1 MSDKSKLKQK
11 KSSMSGEVFYQLVE
25 FFPDIIHSVD
35 EDGNIVFT
43 NKFATELLGYKK
55 EELLNMNIRDIYLWS
70 RHKEVMA
77 GFKKLKKKGRLIG
90 VESVLV
96 DKKGKEIP
104 VEIRSLSLYDKN
116 GRFEKTF
123 SIIRDV
129 SLQKEMEHH
138 LIHTSKMAA
147 IGEVS
152 SCIVHDI
159 RDPLAIISLY
169 NERLLKLL
177 KEGEFNAEDAEEIN
191 RAISTG
197 VKKIKILCEHLRNFS
212 SDDEGFEECSL
223 KEIVRDALFMLSVRI
238 SDANIKTMNNIN
250 RIDEEMEIIGNKNS
264 LEQVFI
270 NIVGNAC
277 DVLKKDP
284 SKSGENKIILD
295 VDKKPDYYKV
305 AIANNGPMIDKT
317 LFTKIFNS
325 FFTTKPKSEG
335 AGLGLSI
342 CSSIIKKH
350 RGEIEVKNTD
360 FGVVFTF
367 TISRKSSIK

>member
-1 MSDKSKLKQK
+1 MI
-11 KSSMSGEVFYQLVE
+11 E
-25 FFPDIIHSVD
+25 FFPDIIHSVNK
-35 EDGNIVFT
+35 DGNIVFT
-43 NKFATELLGYKK
+43 NKFATELLGYKE
-55 EELLNMNIRDIYLWS
+55 EELLNMNIRDIYSS
-70 RHKEVMA
+70 RRHEKVMA
-77 GFKKLKKKGRLIG
+77 GFEDLKKKGRLTG

-123 SIIRDV
+123 SIIRDI

-138 LIHTSKMAA
+138 LVHTSKMAA

-159 RDPLAIISLY
+159 RDPLTIISLY
-169 NERLLKLL
+169 NQRLLKLL
-177 KEGEFNAEDAEEIN
+177 KEGAFNAEDAKGIN
-191 RAISTG
+191 RAISTS
-197 VKKIKILCEHLRNFS
+197 VKKIKTLCEHLRNFS
-212 SDDEGFEECSL
+212 RDDERHEECSL
-223 KEIVRDALFMLSVRI
+223 KEIVNDALFMLSVRI
-238 SDANIKTMNNIN
+238 SDANVKIIDNIN
-250 RIDEEMEIIGNKNS
+250 LIDEEMKIIGNKNS

-270 NIVGNAC
+270 NIVGNGC
-277 DVLKKDP
+277 DVLKKNP

-295 VDKKPDYYKV
+295 VDKKPDYYKIT
-305 AIANNGPMIDKT
+305 IANNGPMIDKA

-335 AGLGLSI
+335 TGLGLSI

-350 RGEIEVKNTD
+350 KGAIEVNNTD

-367 TISRKSSIK
+367 TISREFSIKKP